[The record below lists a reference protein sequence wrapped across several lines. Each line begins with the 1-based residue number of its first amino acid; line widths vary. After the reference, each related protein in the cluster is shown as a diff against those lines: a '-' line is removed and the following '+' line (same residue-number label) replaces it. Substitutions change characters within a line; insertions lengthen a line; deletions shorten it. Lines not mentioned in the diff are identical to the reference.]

1 MSELNPQPGQKHI
14 HLDPVGGVAG
24 DMFIAAVLAAFP
36 DLQDGMVEAI
46 RAAGLP
52 AAIGILVDP
61 HRDHALTGL
70 RFAIKEA
77 DGQASHQ
84 HRHRPFSDI
93 RRQLQHSGLATEV
106 KEQAIA
112 IFTLLAQAEA
122 RVHGMSVEEVSF
134 HELGEWDSIADIVGA
149 AFLITRLHA
158 TWSVGPLPLGGG
170 RVASAHGSLPVPA
183 PATIQLLRGFD
194 CFDDGVDGER
204 VTPTGAAILCQ
215 LGANRA
221 RDPAVRR
228 LLRDGTGFGARVLPG
243 LSNVL
248 RLLAF
253 AETASSQEGR
263 DCIAEIVF
271 EVDDQTAE
279 DLAIGLDT
287 LRAHPAVT
295 DVLQMSALGKK
306 GRLATQVRVLADP
319 LQLRQVCDACFEQTS
334 TIGLRYQVLDRF
346 ILQRR
351 ELSLD
356 LDGKSI
362 GVKAVHRG
370 TAMTV
375 KAESDDIAA
384 SAGGYNTREGLRY
397 RVHQTYGKGEAG

>member
-1 MSELNPQPGQKHI
+1 MSELNPPSGQKHI

-36 DLQDGMVEAI
+36 GLQDGMVEAI

-52 AAIGILVDP
+52 AAICIHLDP

-84 HRHRPFSDI
+84 QRHRPFSDI
-93 RRQLQHSGLATEV
+93 RRQLQHSGLAAEV
-106 KEQAIA
+106 MEHAIA
-112 IFTLLAQAEA
+112 MLALLAQAEA
-122 RVHGMSVEEVSF
+122 QVHGMSVEEVSF

-149 AFLITRLHA
+149 A
-158 TWSVGPLPLGGG
+158 
-170 RVASAHGSLPVPA
+170 
-183 PATIQLLRGFD
+183 
-194 CFDDGVDGER
+194 
-204 VTPTGAAILCQ
+204 ILCQ

-221 RDPAVRR
+221 RDLAVRR
-228 LLRDGTGFGARVLPG
+228 LLCDGTGFGARVLPG

-248 RLLAF
+248 RLLVF
-253 AETASSQEGR
+253 AETASNQEDR

-287 LRAHPAVT
+287 LGLYPAVT

-306 GRLATQVRVLADP
+306 GRMVTQVRVLADP

-346 ILQRR
+346 ILPRR
-351 ELSLD
+351 ALSLD

-362 GVKAVHRG
+362 AVKAVHRG
-370 TAMTV
+370 TAITV

-384 SAGGYNTREGLRY
+384 SAGGYYKREVLRH
-397 RVHQTYGKGEAG
+397 RVHQAFGKGEAG